1 MDAMQLPDSLQSL
14 ILSRIDTLTVEQQ
27 TTLKVASI
35 IGRVF
40 PVAWLWRVH
49 PGLGP
54 VAQVRADLRALAALD
69 LTPLDTPEPE
79 PRYLFKHIITQE
91 VTYASLPFALR
102 ARLHE
107 QLAAWLESSADAA
120 DPPLDLLAYH
130 FGRSANTAKQRE
142 YYRKAGDAAAA
153 RFANAA
159 AVQYYENLAVLL
171 PPAEQGPVH
180 VLLGDMQ
187 ERLSAWDAA
196 ETHYRAALTLAG
208 GAANAVH
215 RAQASLGLGAVERA
229 RGAYSAAVAWLEQ
242 ARREFAALERRDGL
256 SLVLIHLAIVY
267 WVQGKLD
274 QTQALV
280 DEILALEGTTGDKW
294 RISRALHLLGNV
306 ALSRGDYPLARQWWV
321 RSLALK
327 RELGDKPGIAGS
339 VTNMALAAFNEGQYT
354 EARTLVTESL
364 ALYQELGSRRE
375 YGQARG
381 VLARIHLAEEDLT
394 TARSLFAANLILFRD
409 LGARQEIVVALIGLA
424 AATGPAASRYAV
436 RLIAAAMALL
446 AAIDSAIEPG
456 DQMRADAVV
465 ADAHARL
472 GADGVREAWAQGQA
486 MAWQDAVAYA
496 LAPGAG

>member
-1 MDAMQLPDSLQSL
+1 
-14 ILSRIDTLTVEQQ
+14 
-27 TTLKVASI
+27 
-35 IGRVF
+35 
-40 PVAWLWRVH
+40 
-49 PGLGP
+49 
-54 VAQVRADLRALAALD
+54 
-69 LTPLDTPEPE
+69 
-79 PRYLFKHIITQE
+79 
-91 VTYASLPFALR
+91 
-102 ARLHE
+102 
-107 QLAAWLESSADAA
+107 
-120 DPPLDLLAYH
+120 
-130 FGRSANTAKQRE
+130 
-142 YYRKAGDAAAA
+142 
-153 RFANAA
+153 
-159 AVQYYENLAVLL
+159 LL
-171 PPAEQGPVH
+171 PPAEQGPLH

-196 ETHYRAALTLAG
+196 ETHYRAALTLAS
-208 GAANAVH
+208 GAANARQ
-215 RAQASLGLGAVERA
+215 RAQAHLGLGMVEGA
-229 RGAYSAAVAWLEQ
+229 RDAYDTAAAWLEQ
-242 ARREFAALERRDGL
+242 ARRQFADLGSQDGV
-256 SLVLIHLAIVY
+256 SLVLIQLAIVY
-267 WVQGKLD
+267 WLQGKLD
-274 QTQALV
+274 RVQALMAEV
-280 DEILALEGTTGDKW
+280 LAGEGTNGDKW
-294 RISRALHLLGNV
+294 RVSRALHLLGNV
-306 ALSRGDYPLARQWWV
+306 GLSRQDYPMARRWWEQ
-321 RSLALK
+321 SLALK
-327 RELGDKPGIAGS
+327 RELGDKPGIAAS
-339 VTNMALAAFNEGQYT
+339 VTNMALAAFNEGQYA